1 MDQGTLMGIMVSE
14 GYEALIGACTTEA
27 KAKASAEAIPAGEQ
41 LVTNRDVAEVR
52 EDFSELRAASMLI
65 VLFACRATVMNLR
78 PPAGFSGKKR
88 ARAVSGPHEQ
98 KRTRLQG
105 LLCLPILLM
114 CFPPAVYCQ
123 AQPSIY
129 RPEIEFFVELSE
141 AEVAEAASGPVLRGA
156 AAKPELAEFR
166 RVEQADAQRQLE
178 RRAMG

>member
-1 MDQGTLMGIMVSE
+1 MGIMVSE

-123 AQPSIY
+123 AQPKY
-129 RPEIEFFVELSE
+129 LPTGNRVF
-141 AEVAEAASGPVLRGA
+141 RGA
-156 AAKPELAEFR
+156 FGGRSR
-166 RVEQADAQRQLE
+166 RGSFGSSVAWRGCQA
-178 RRAMG
+178 GIG